1 MMEAKPGA
9 TTAGAPSRIYV
20 LKTGSGEKRAVPPVA
35 IAYVKDA
42 GTQFEMVCLAPGWE
56 ITAITCENPRITYD
70 TRTRL
75 MTVPQGTGPGYYE
88 YEITLN
94 DLTNPKLTESVQ
106 GNSSPGVLVD
116 P

>member
-20 LKTGSGEKRAVPPVA
+20 IKTGTGDKKAVPAVA
-35 IAYVKDA
+35 IARAQSADVP
-42 GTQFEMVCLAPGWE
+42 FEMVCLAPGWE
-56 ITAITCENPRITYD
+56 IASITCQNPRITYD
-70 TRTRL
+70 AKSRL
-75 MTVPQGTGPGYYE
+75 MTVPQGTAPGYYE
-88 YEITLN
+88 YEITLSN
-94 DLTNPKLTESVQ
+94 LMDRTLRESVQ

>member
-20 LKTGSGEKRAVPPVA
+20 IRTGSGEKRAVPPVA
-35 IAYVKDA
+35 IAQAKSADVP
-42 GTQFEMVCLAPGWE
+42 FEMVCLAPGWE
-56 ITAITCENPRITYD
+56 ITAITCDHPRITYD
-70 TRTRL
+70 AKTRL
-75 MTVPQGTGPGYYE
+75 MTVPQGTDPGYYE
-88 YEITLN
+88 YEITLSN
-94 DLTNPKLTESVQ
+94 LANRTLTECVQ